1 MDKERLFL
9 LDAILQADSGRV
21 KTKNKEENTHD
32 YLQKHRVPVAA
43 DGGGG
48 DPAAGRGRGE
58 EAGDGAGA
66 EGCGE
71 EKGTVG
77 EMKEAWI
84 RLECNDGLVEINVGG
99 KLSELMVM
107 AVMAV
112 STASKYIYDKMVED
126 GRKRLAEETV
136 HDIQKMLEP
145 TGKVWY
151 SETLGGIMLE
161 TEHN

>member
-71 EKGTVG
+71 EKGTV
-77 EMKEAWI
+77 
-84 RLECNDGLVEINVGG
+84 
-99 KLSELMVM
+99 
-107 AVMAV
+107 
-112 STASKYIYDKMVED
+112 
-126 GRKRLAEETV
+126 

-145 TGKVWY
+145 TGKVWDF
-151 SETLGGIMLE
+151 ETLGGIMFE